1 MGPGAFVGRKAIM
14 KTKTFFVCQDC
25 GAQSPRWVGKCP
37 ACQSWNSYVEEN
49 IASPAPE
56 GRSRGVL
63 TEAPVLLKEVKGG
76 EEPRWLTGI
85 PEFDRVLGGGVVPGS
100 VTLIGGDPGI
110 GKSTLTLQVVCH
122 LGQSGYHVLYV
133 SGEES
138 VKQTKMRADRL
149 RRPLSDTVYIVN
161 QIDLD
166 HIKDHIKKLK
176 PQVIVIDSIQVVY
189 TPELGSSP
197 GTVAQVR
204 ECASIL
210 THMAKSL
217 GIALFIIGHV
227 TKEGMIAG
235 PRVLEHIVDTVLYF
249 EGERYTTYRVLRT
262 VKNRFGS
269 TNELGVF
276 EMTVEGLKEVLNPSE
291 IFLAERPS
299 HASGSVVVPVLE
311 GTRPFLVEVQ
321 GLVSRSNFG
330 MVRHKTQGFDANR
343 LALLTAVLDKR
354 LGLSLQDKDIFLNI
368 VGGFKIMDPA
378 ADLGVSLA
386 VASALTDKR
395 VPSDTVVVGE
405 VGLTAEVRSVSQVAL
420 RLKEAEKLGFKN
432 CVLPG
437 TNMPGGAQVK
447 DTHIRTIPVVH
458 VREALDILI

>member
-1 MGPGAFVGRKAIM
+1 M
-14 KTKTFFVCQDC
+14 KTKTLFICQDC
-25 GAQSPRWVGKCP
+25 GAQSPRWIGKCP
-37 ACQSWNSYVEEN
+37 ACQSWNSYVEE
-49 IASPAPE
+49 SVGSSAPE

-63 TEAPVLLKEVKGG
+63 SEAPVLLKEVQAA
-76 EEPRWLTGI
+76 EEPRWPTGI
-85 PEFDRVLGGGVVPGS
+85 PEFDRVLGGGVVPGA

-122 LGQSGYHVLYV
+122 LGENGFNVLYV

-149 RRPLSDTVYIVN
+149 GRPLSGRVYIVN

-166 HIKDHIKKLK
+166 HIKDQIKKLK
-176 PQVIVIDSIQVVY
+176 PQVIVVDSIQVVY
-189 TPELGSSP
+189 SPELGSSP
-197 GTVAQVR
+197 GSVAQVR

-217 GIALFIIGHV
+217 GVALFIIGHV

-269 TNELGVF
+269 TNELGIF
-276 EMTVEGLKEVLNPSE
+276 EMTAEGLKEVLNPSE

-330 MVRHKTQGFDANR
+330 VVRHKTQGFDANR

-354 LGLSLQDKDIFLNI
+354 LGLNLQDKDIFLNI

-378 ADLGVSLA
+378 ADLGVALA

-395 VPSDTVVVGE
+395 VPSDTVVMGE
-405 VGLTAEVRSVSQVAL
+405 VGLSAEVRSVSQAAL
-420 RLKEAEKLGFKN
+420 RVKEAEKLGFKN
-432 CVLPG
+432 CVLPR
-437 TNMPGGAQVK
+437 TSLPGSTQGM
-447 DTHIRTIPVVH
+447 DTHIKMIPVTH
-458 VREALDILI
+458 VREALDILIQ